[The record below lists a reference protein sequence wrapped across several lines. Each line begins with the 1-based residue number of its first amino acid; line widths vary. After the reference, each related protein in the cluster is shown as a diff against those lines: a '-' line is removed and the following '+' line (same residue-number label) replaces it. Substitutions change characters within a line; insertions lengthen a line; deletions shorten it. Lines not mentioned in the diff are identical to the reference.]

1 MQQCARVVVVCKLN
15 PVDALQLVKRMP
27 MTPPISQAC
36 TDFFLLELQGISVR
50 MQQCA
55 RAQVVCKLNPVDALR
70 LIKGTSITPS
80 I

>member
-1 MQQCARVVVVCKLN
+1 MCKSSGG
-15 PVDALQLVKRMP
+15 LQTKP
-27 MTPPISQAC
+27 CGCTPASKENAY
-36 TDFFLLELQGISVR
+36 DSSHLSSLYRFFLLELQGISVR